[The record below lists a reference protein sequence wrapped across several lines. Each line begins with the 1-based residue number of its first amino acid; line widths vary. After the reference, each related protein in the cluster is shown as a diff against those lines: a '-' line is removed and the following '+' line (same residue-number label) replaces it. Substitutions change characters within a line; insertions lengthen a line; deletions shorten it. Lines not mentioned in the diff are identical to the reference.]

1 MTVCNEKT
9 SINVI
14 GSSAA
19 FKQLL
24 RLVDRV
30 APSQQTILIC
40 GPTGCG
46 KEVIA
51 QLIHQRSKNPSAPF
65 IDLNCGAIPEHLVE
79 AELFGHV
86 KGAFTGASGD
96 RRGHLEMVGNGT
108 LFLDEIG
115 EMPLSVQP
123 KLLRALET
131 RTFRPIG
138 SSDLRHFKGRVV
150 AATHRNLL
158 AQVKSGVFREDLYY
172 RLGVITLDIPALSQ
186 RREDIPAL
194 IDYFSALQTHPLVFN
209 SHAMSYLQQYPY
221 RVMSGN
227 CAIW

>member
-1 MTVCNEKT
+1 MSGCDDNS

-14 GSSAA
+14 GSSPALN
-19 FKQLL
+19 QLL

-30 APSQQTILIC
+30 APSQQNILIC

-65 IDLNCGAIPEHLVE
+65 IGLNCGAIPEYLVE
-79 AELFGHV
+79 AELFGHI

-96 RRGHLEMVGNGT
+96 RRGHLEMVGSGI

-138 SSDLRHFKGRVV
+138 SSEVRQFKGRVV

-158 AQVKSGVFREDLYY
+158 TQVKSGVFREDLYY

-194 IDYFSALQTHPLVFN
+194 IEYFASLQTHPLVFN
-209 SHAMSYLQQYPY
+209 AHAMSHLQQYPY
-221 RVMSGN
+221 RVMCGS
-227 CAIW
+227 CAI